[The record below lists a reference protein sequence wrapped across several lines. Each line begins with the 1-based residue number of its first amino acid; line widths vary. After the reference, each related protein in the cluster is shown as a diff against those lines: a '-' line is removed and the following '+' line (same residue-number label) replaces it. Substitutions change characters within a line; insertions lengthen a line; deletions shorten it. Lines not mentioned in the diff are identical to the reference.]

1 MFTIPFF
8 CDCESKLV
16 EMNSSQ
22 LVVADTMAD
31 MLSYLW
37 LVVLTFYEKWSLL
50 ECYIDASMTVVI
62 VFLPLSLVL
71 LKMLK

>member
-1 MFTIPFF
+1 MFTMPFF
-8 CDCESKLV
+8 GGYKCKLV
-16 EMNSSQ
+16 GMDLGQ
-22 LVVADTMAD
+22 LVVVDTMAD

-50 ECYIDASMTVVI
+50 EGNFNATMTVII
-62 VFLPLSLVL
+62 VFLPLSPVL